1 MRRRSRG
8 QALVEFAL
16 VFPIF
21 LLLVIALV
29 DVGRAVFAYNTVTNA
44 AREGARLGIVNQ
56 DSTSIATRAIRQTQI
71 AETAAPNVT
80 VQIKKAIPNP
90 DPATN
95 ANCAPI
101 EVGCVVIV
109 TYQTTY
115 TPMTPIIGRILF
127 GSGVTLTAKS
137 IEAIEFVCP
146 NTTIATASGCP
157 EQP

>member
-1 MRRRSRG
+1 VRRRRSRG

-21 LLLVIALV
+21 LLVLVAIV
-29 DVGRAVFAYNTVTNA
+29 DMGRAVFAYNTITNA

-56 DSTSIATRAIRQTQI
+56 DTASITTRATRQTQV

-80 VQIKKAIPNP
+80 VQIKESTPNA

-101 EVGCVVIV
+101 AVGCVVIV

-115 TPMTPIIGRILF
+115 TPITPIVGRILF
-127 GSGVTLTAKS
+127 GSGVTMTAKS
-137 IEAIEFVCP
+137 IEAIEYVCP
-146 NTTIATASGCP
+146 VAPALASSCP